1 MLYDFVTKLRK
12 DPLRLEVLGDG
23 TQTKSYLHVDDCVDA
38 FLMALEDNFWT
49 RPTEVYNIG
58 SEDQTNVLRIARV
71 VTDAMG
77 LQNVSIS
84 VSAGPGG
91 RTWPGDV
98 GTMQL
103 DVSKIKGCGWNPKRN
118 SDEAIRTAAT
128 ELVRDIHK

>member
-1 MLYDFVTKLRK
+1 
-12 DPLRLEVLGDG
+12 
-23 TQTKSYLHVDDCVDA
+23 
-38 FLMALEDNFWT
+38 MALEDNFWT

-71 VTDAMG
+71 VTDSMG

-91 RTWPGDV
+91 RAWPGDV

-103 DVSKIKGCGWNPKRN
+103 DVSRIKGCGWKPKRI

-128 ELVRDIHK
+128 ELVRDIHM